1 MEVQTGSLFY
11 TGSPAWLTLWYT
23 ASASGVVDIP
33 ESIGVDIPRVL
44 RLFEIWEIIG
54 LVVKH
59 VNLGFLILRF
69 QGLQEETKKSKSE
82 I

>member
-1 MEVQTGSLFY
+1 MDVQTGSLLY
-11 TGSPAWLTLWYT
+11 TVSPAWLTLWYT